1 MCKFEGPRYFAWK
14 ARKLVNEIIKDND
27 YETDDSN
34 GYETILNQMMK
45 VMINLWRHNLINQKK
60 WLA

>member
-1 MCKFEGPRYFAWK
+1 LCKFEGPRYFAWK

-45 VMINLWRHNLINQKK
+45 VMMNL
-60 WLA
+60 